1 MNVRAQSDIRRKLRV
16 LNYAKD
22 IGNISKACRYY
33 GISRETFYKEKRA
46 YETKEEKALINSKPC
61 PYNLAIRVPKET
73 EELILYLHKPIT

>member
-33 GISRETFYKEKRA
+33 GISRETFYK
-46 YETKEEKALINSKPC
+46 
-61 PYNLAIRVPKET
+61 
-73 EELILYLHKPIT
+73 